1 MARSRVL
8 HQVRHTVTI
17 EQPNDPAIPFS
28 GEFDIA
34 SYLSKKL
41 GRTIKQNQNFRLVGW
56 GAHLTGIPSQDL
68 DGGASATVQL
78 GFCPTTKYSKMG
90 HKMLQDAYWKQ
101 SNFRKGLG
109 VNSKYDEFEVS
120 MFRTHA
126 DDRTSEVYVGG
137 ISDTAPETC
146 TLYGM
151 YDEDGT
157 VRTIS
162 AEAMINAKKPVP
174 QAGELVEEDLIF
186 DDTVAYK
193 PSKFTSHFPPVTYI
207 GCHATHSA
215 SFFYDHDIGIDEIYD
230 TQGISDTSA
239 YFLPESNHMNVL
251 AGRVLYNIFMLPR
264 DDENIL
270 ADSLNV
276 IITLW
281 IEGWGPLHYKPKRSR
296 RRLSSNRK
304 SRSRRTYRKRK
315 R

>member
-1 MARSRVL
+1 MPRSKTL

-17 EQPNDPAIPFS
+17 EQPNDPAFPFS

-34 SYLSKKL
+34 TYLSKKL

-56 GAHLTGIPSQDL
+56 GAHLTGIPNADL

-90 HKMLQDAYWKQ
+90 HKYLQDAYWKQ

-120 MFRTHA
+120 MFRNGA

-162 AEAMINAKKPVP
+162 AEAMINAKKPVQ

-186 DDTVAYK
+186 DDTVQYK
-193 PSKFTSHFPPVTYI
+193 ASKFDSHFPPITYI

-215 SFFYDHDIGIDEIYD
+215 SFFYDHDILIDEIYD

-251 AGRVLYNIFMLPR
+251 AGRMIYNIYMLPR

-281 IEGWGPLHYKPKRSR
+281 IEGWSPLHYRKSKPSKPKTRSYR
-296 RRLSSNRK
+296 R
-304 SRSRRTYRKRK
+304 RRTYRKSR